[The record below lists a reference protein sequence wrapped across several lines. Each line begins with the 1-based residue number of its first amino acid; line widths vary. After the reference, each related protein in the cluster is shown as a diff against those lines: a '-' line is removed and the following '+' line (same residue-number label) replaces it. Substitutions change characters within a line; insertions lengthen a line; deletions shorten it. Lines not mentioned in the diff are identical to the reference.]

1 MFRSILAAMF
11 FLFSNAGV
19 AAPEARPG
27 GILKVNPDRL
37 VEVIDVIRRSTFQ
50 EAQKINDLS
59 AKSREPIYVLLNS
72 PGGYVYAGTTL
83 IDSIR
88 MAQSRGVKVVCFSG
102 ALAASMAFN
111 ALLYCNERY
120 ALPHTKLLFHPVRID
135 GATVTLNNLPEIEH
149 GLRTVEEKLQP
160 LMIRT
165 MGVTPKWFNFHYK
178 AETLWDAEQL
188 AKETR
193 PGWLTI
199 VKRIDG
205 ADKNLFT
212 IEKRDLMMLF
222 FGEGETE
229 VETFNAD
236 HMYK

>member
-1 MFRSILAAMF
+1 MFRSFLAAMF
-11 FLFSNAGV
+11 LLISPSAV
-19 AAPEARPG
+19 AAPEAAPG
-27 GILKVNPDRL
+27 GVLKVDSKRL

-50 EAQKINDLS
+50 EAQKINDMS
-59 AKSREPIYVLLNS
+59 SKNTKPIYVLLNS

-83 IDSIR
+83 IDAIQV
-88 MAQSRGVKVVCFSG
+88 AQSRGVKVVCFSG

-111 ALLYCNERY
+111 ALLYCDERY
-120 ALPHTKLLFHPVRID
+120 ALPSTKLLFHPVRID
-135 GATVTLNNLPEIEH
+135 GATITVNDIPAIEH
-149 GLRTVEEKLQP
+149 GLSSVERKIQP
-160 LMIRT
+160 KMMEV
-165 MGVTPKWFNFHYK
+165 MGAKPEWFQRHYQ

-188 AKETR
+188 VAETK

-212 IEKRDLMMLF
+212 IEKQDLLMMLF
-222 FGEGETE
+222 GGEFD
-229 VETFNAD
+229 TFNAD